1 MVTMGQLDRP
11 VSLRFMGDWGAINL
25 TRICGWLAQEVWD
38 RSPGDTRSLI
48 STGRGMADNLRAV
61 GRGEVD
67 VALTTPATFAKMA
80 VQGKGLFEG
89 EAYPYLRALGEVP
102 HADRLLFAARRDLR
116 VSSMA
121 EIRERQLPLRLAI
134 SQNDGVNF
142 CGYAAHQVLAASGLA
157 PETLLEW
164 GGKILEHERPFECI
178 DDVAEGRAD
187 ALFHEA
193 IMTPNWRNLANDNDL
208 IYLPVESEVLDEMEQ
223 EFGWRRAVVEKG
235 YLRGLEADV
244 ETLDFTGYLVVVRE
258 DMPDDIASLLA
269 WILGETSAGFEAQ
282 YRHLP
287 ADRSPVAYPIDREKL
302 SNTAIPLH
310 KAAADYYQ
318 QAGSG

>member
-1 MVTMGQLDRP
+1 MAYTGRLDRP
-11 VSLRFMGDWGAINL
+11 VSLRFVGDWGAINL

-38 RSPGDTRSLI
+38 RTPGDTRSLI
-48 STGRGMADNLRAV
+48 YTGRGMADNLRAV

-67 VALTTPATFAKMA
+67 VAVTTPSTFARMA
-80 VQGKGLFEG
+80 MSGKGLFEG

-102 HADRLLFAARRDLR
+102 HADRLLFAARRDLD
-116 VSSMA
+116 VSSLA
-121 EIRERQLPLRLAI
+121 EIRERRLPLRLAI

-142 CGYAAHQVLAASGLA
+142 CGFAAHRVLAASGLA

-164 GGKILEHERPFECI
+164 GGSILEHERPFECL
-178 DDVAEGRAD
+178 DDLNEGRAD
-187 ALFHEA
+187 AVFHEA
-193 IMTPNWRNLANDNDL
+193 IMTPNWRDLANENDL
-208 IYLPVESEVLDEMEQ
+208 TYLPVESEVLDGVEQ
-223 EFGWRRAVVEKG
+223 EFGWRRAVVERG

-258 DMPDDIASLLA
+258 DMPDDVAYLLA
-269 WILGETSAGFEAQ
+269 WILGETASKFESQ

-302 SNTAIPLH
+302 ANTAIPLH
-310 KAAADYYQ
+310 QSAADYYQ
-318 QAGSG
+318 QADSG